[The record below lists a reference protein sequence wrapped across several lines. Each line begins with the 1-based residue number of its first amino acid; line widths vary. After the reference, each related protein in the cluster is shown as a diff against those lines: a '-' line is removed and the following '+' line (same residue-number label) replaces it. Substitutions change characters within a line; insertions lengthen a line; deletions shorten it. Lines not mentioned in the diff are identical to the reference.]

1 MSTSGHSSTIGAAD
15 DRGFFSAE
23 QLAKTQQ
30 RRPHTRFVSTL
41 LGNFSLELPDNHFD
55 MVSSISVLEHI
66 PPKPIKT
73 ARQDMFHVLKPG
85 GCRVHSLDIS
95 PFTNEVRGKTI
106 LSALENCGFMFV
118 EKPRLEWQFS
128 ADLKEAILLEPLRIV
143 YTYYGRVSG
152 YSESLKPLNHYH
164 YGTVLIFVNKP
175 CGTLT
180 RKPNWAKHNFKP
192 ARAYVKTALNRTLM
206 RWL

>member
-23 QLAKTQQ
+23 QLAKAQQ

-41 LGNFSLELPDNHFD
+41 LGDFGPELPDNHFD
-55 MVSSISVLEHI
+55 MVFSISILEHI
-66 PPKPIKT
+66 PPENIKT
-73 ARQDMFHVLKPG
+73 ACQDMFRMLKPG
-85 GCRVHSLDIS
+85 GCTVHSLNIS
-95 PFTNEVRGKTI
+95 PFTNDVRGKTI
-106 LSALENCGFMFV
+106 LSTLENCGFTFV

-128 ADLKEAILLEPLRIV
+128 TDLKEAILLEFLRYV
-143 YTYYGRVSG
+143 YTYYRRVSG
-152 YSESLKPLNHYH
+152 YSEALKPLNHYH

-175 CGTLT
+175 GGTLT
-180 RKPNWAKHNFKP
+180 RKPNWTKHNLKL
-192 ARAYVKTALNRTLM
+192 AKAYVKTALNRTLM